1 MHKRQPDHLQNP
13 FATFSKNVLLKAS
26 VSHTS
31 EKPLKEN
38 MLSLNYAESR
48 KLFFVEEINIME
60 NQVAVLVL
68 KNQMKLFSG
77 VEWWLSEYAMRK

>member
-1 MHKRQPDHLQNP
+1 
-13 FATFSKNVLLKAS
+13 
-26 VSHTS
+26 
-31 EKPLKEN
+31 